1 MTLQLRCLW
10 PAPRTQ
16 ILDADQKDRG
26 SWNESETV
34 VNFDFICQ
42 RVVAN
47 LTWVMAKKKAGTSG
61 IIFSND
67 DNDEVSVVEN
77 EVLFLIE
84 S

>member
-1 MTLQLRCLW
+1 
-10 PAPRTQ
+10 
-16 ILDADQKDRG
+16 
-26 SWNESETV
+26 
-34 VNFDFICQ
+34 
-42 RVVAN
+42 
-47 LTWVMAKKKAGTSG
+47 MAKKKAGTSG